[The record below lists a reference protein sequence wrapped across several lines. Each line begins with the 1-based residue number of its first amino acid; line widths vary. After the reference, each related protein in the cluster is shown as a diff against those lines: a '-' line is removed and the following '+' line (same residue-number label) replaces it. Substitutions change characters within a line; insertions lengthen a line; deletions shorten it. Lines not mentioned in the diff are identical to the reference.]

1 MEEIEERAL
10 ELVSRS
16 KDGILLSQ
24 LGSELGTNSR
34 RCTRIVRTLLDA
46 GMVERESLV
55 VDRVRTYMIRFVG
68 ESKSAIDISKYEL
81 LVAGDV
87 FDPCVGCTDECK
99 PTRCAQL
106 NKWIRKLGAES

>member
-10 ELVSRS
+10 ELVRRS

-24 LGSELGTNSR
+24 LGGELGANSR

-55 VDRVRTYMIRFVG
+55 VDRVRTYTIRFVG

>member
-10 ELVSRS
+10 ELVRRS
-16 KDGILLSQ
+16 KDGILLSR
-24 LGSELGTNSR
+24 LGGELGINSR
-34 RCTRIVRTLLDA
+34 RCARIVRTLLDA
-46 GMVERESLV
+46 VLVERESLV
-55 VDRVRTYMIRFVG
+55 VDRVRTYLIRFTG
-68 ESKSAIDISKYEL
+68 EGKSEINISKYEL

>member
-10 ELVSRS
+10 ELVRRS

-24 LGSELGTNSR
+24 LGGELGINSR

-46 GMVERESLV
+46 GVVERESQV
-55 VDRVRTYMIRFVG
+55 VDRVRTYLIRFTG
-68 ESKSAIDISKYEL
+68 ESKREIDVSKYEL
-81 LVAGDV
+81 LVAGDA

-106 NKWIRKLGAES
+106 NKWIRGLGAES